1 MSETQEMELGMYEVE
16 IDTGWSNAPSV
27 SDLKQD
33 WLDAKPSKDMHT
45 TNVNRWLDN
54 LNVTGSAKPTCD
66 PNRSSIQPKVIRKN
80 NEWRYPA
87 LSEPFLSTNDM
98 FSLTPRTFED
108 AEAARQN
115 ELILNYQFYS
125 QLNKVKFIDEFV
137 RTAVDEG
144 TVFVRVGWESEEEEV
159 ETEVPVYEMRPAQ
172 TPEQMAALQHFT
184 HLPPSHIPD
193 EWREALQISQEFGI
207 PTAAVQTDVTIKTE
221 TKLVKNQPTIEVV
234 DYNNLVVDPSCNGDL
249 DQAKFAVYTFETSK
263 AELEAAGVYE
273 NLDQIMVNSSS
284 VLNAA
289 DSDYDSNDDSSFQ
302 FKDEPRKRIVA
313 YEYWGYWDINNTGE
327 VEPIVAT
334 WVGDTLI
341 RLSENP
347 YPDKKIPF
355 VSAQYLPVRKSLY
368 GEPDGELLEDN
379 QKIVGA
385 VTRGMID
392 IMARSANGQVG
403 MRKDM
408 LDVVNRRKFAN
419 GEDYEF
425 NQTVDPRQG
434 VHMHQFAEIP
444 ASAQFMIQLQQ
455 NEAETMTGVRPY
467 GATVDGMSTAAEV
480 RGVLD
485 AASKRETA
493 ILRRLSAAIEKIG
506 QKIISMNQ
514 EFLEDEEIIRVTN
527 EKFIAIKREDLAG
540 QYDLVLDISTVE
552 EDNSKAQEL
561 AFMLQTVGPNTDP
574 KMVYMIMADIAD
586 LRKMPDLAKR
596 LREYEPEPDP
606 MQQMMQQM
614 EIQKMQLENS
624 KIQLEIAKLQA
635 DAGLQDA
642 KTGETIAKTSNIEAD
657 TDLKNLEYVE
667 NELGVQHERDMQK
680 QGAQAQANL
689 QRDVMMEAIKTSQN
703 ESKPVESNT

>member
-1 MSETQEMELGMYEVE
+1 MNDTQEMELGMYEVE
-16 IDTGWSNAPSV
+16 IDTGWKNAPSV

-33 WLDAKPSKDMHT
+33 WLDAKPAKDMHT
-45 TNVNRWLDN
+45 ANVTRWLDN
-54 LNVTGSAKPTCD
+54 LNVTGSAKPNCN
-66 PNRSSIQPKVIRKN
+66 PNRSGIQPKVIRKN

-98 FSLTPRTFED
+98 FSLSPRTFED

-115 ELILNYQFYS
+115 EIVLNYQFYS
-125 QLNKVKFIDEFV
+125 QINKVQFIDEFV

-159 ETEVPVYEMRPAQ
+159 EVVVPQYEMRPAQ
-172 TPEQMAALQHFT
+172 TSEQMAALQHYSQ
-184 HLPPSHIPD
+184 LPPSHIP
-193 EWREALQISQEFGI
+193 EHWREALQISEEFGV
-207 PTAAVQTDVTIKTE
+207 PTAAVEVGSTITTE
-221 TKLVKNQPTIEVV
+221 TKLVKNQPTLEVV
-234 DYNNLVVDPSCNGDL
+234 DYNNLVIDPSCNGDL

-273 NLDQIMVNSSS
+273 NLDQIMINSSS

-289 DSDYDSNDDSSFQ
+289 DSDYDSNDDSSFN

-313 YEYWGYWDINNTGE
+313 YEYWGYWDINGNGQ

-444 ASAQFMIQLQQ
+444 QSAQFMLQVQQ
-455 NEAETMTGVRPY
+455 NETETLTGVRPY
-467 GATVDGMSTAAEV
+467 GATVDGMATAAEV

-485 AASKRETA
+485 AASKRETG

-527 EKFIAIKREDLAG
+527 QEFVAIKREELAG
-540 QYDLVLDISTVE
+540 DYDLVLDISTAE
-552 EDNSKAQEL
+552 QDNAKAQEL

-586 LRKMPDLAKR
+586 LRKMPDLAER
-596 LREYEPEPDP
+596 LRNYEPEPDP
-606 MQQMMQQM
+606 MAQMMQQM
-614 EIQKMQLENS
+614 EIQKLQLENS

-635 DAGLQDA
+635 DTGLSEA
-642 KTGETIAKTSNIEAD
+642 KTGETVAKTSNIEAD
-657 TDLKNLEYVE
+657 TDLKNLQYVE
-667 NELGVQHERDMQK
+667 EELGVQHERDMQK

-689 QRDVMMEAIKTSQN
+689 QRDVMMEAIKTSQSD
-703 ESKPVESNT
+703 SKPVESNS

>member
-1 MSETQEMELGMYEVE
+1 MSETQEMELGMYKVE

-33 WLDAKPSKDMHT
+33 WLDAKPAKDMHT
-45 TNVNRWLDN
+45 ANVTRWLDN
-54 LNVTGSAKPTCD
+54 LNVTGNAKPDCN
-66 PNRSSIQPKVIRKN
+66 PNRSGIQPKVIRKN

-87 LSEPFLSTNDM
+87 LSEPFLSTKDM
-98 FSLTPRTFED
+98 FSITPRTFED
-108 AEAARQN
+108 VEAARQN
-115 ELILNYQFYS
+115 ELLVNYQFYS
-125 QLNKVKFIDEFV
+125 QLNKVKFVDEFV

-144 TVFVRVGWESEEEEV
+144 TVFVRVGWETEEELV
-159 ETEVPVYEMRPAQ
+159 ETEEPVYEMRPAQ
-172 TPEQMAALQHFT
+172 TTEQMAALQHYSSLPIT
-184 HLPPSHIPD
+184 HAPD
-193 EWREALQISQEFGI
+193 EWKEALQISQEFGVPTI
-207 PTAAVQTDVTIKTE
+207 PLQVDVQIKTE
-221 TKLVKNQPTIEVV
+221 TKTVKNQPTVEVV
-234 DYNNLVVDPSCNGDL
+234 DYNNLIIDPSCNGDI
-249 DQAKFAVYTFETSK
+249 DQAKFAVYSFETSK
-263 AELEAAGVYE
+263 SELEATGLYE
-273 NLDQIMVNSSS
+273 NLDQITASSS

-313 YEYWGYWDINNTGE
+313 YEYWGYWDINGTGE

-334 WVGDTLI
+334 WVGDTMI

-455 NEAETMTGVRPY
+455 NEAETLTGVRPY
-467 GATVDGMSTAAEV
+467 GATVDGMATAAEV

-493 ILRRLSAAIEKIG
+493 ILRRLGDAIERIG
-506 QKIISMNQ
+506 RKIISMNQ

-527 EKFIAIKREDLAG
+527 EKFVAIKREDLAG
-540 QYDLVLDISTVE
+540 EYDLVLDISTVE

-574 KMVYMIMADIAD
+574 SMLYMIMADIAD

-596 LREYEPEPDP
+596 LRDYKPEPDP
-606 MQQMMQQM
+606 VQQMMQQL
-614 EIQKMQLENS
+614 ELQKLQLENS
-624 KIQLEIAKLQA
+624 KVQLEIAKLQS
-635 DAGLQDA
+635 DTGLQEA
-642 KTGETIAKTSNIEAD
+642 KTGETVARTSNIEAD
-657 TDLKNLEYVE
+657 TDLKNLQYVE
-667 NELGVQHERDMQK
+667 NELGVQHERDLQK
-680 QGAQAQANL
+680 QGAQAKANL
-689 QRDVMMEAIKTSQN
+689 QRDVLMEAIKGSQN
-703 ESKPVESNT
+703 ES

>member
-1 MSETQEMELGMYEVE
+1 MSETQEIEMGVKESD
-16 IDTGWSNAPSV
+16 IDTEWTNPPSL

-33 WLDAKPSKDMHT
+33 WLDAKPAKDLHT

-54 LNVTGSAKPTCD
+54 LNVEGSAKPTAN

-98 FSLTPRTFED
+98 FNISGRTFED
-108 AEAARQN
+108 SEAARQN
-115 ELILNYQFYS
+115 ELLLNYQFS
-125 QLNKVKFIDEFV
+125 NQIDKVNFIDEFV

-144 TVFVRVGWESEEEEV
+144 TVFIRVGWELEEEEQDV
-159 ETEVPVYEMRPAQ
+159 ETPVYEMRPAQ
-172 TPEQMAALQHFT
+172 TPTQIAGLQHYSQ
-184 HLPPSHIPD
+184 LPPSHLPD
-193 EWREALQISQEFGI
+193 EWKEALQISQEFGQ
-207 PTAAVQTDVTIKTE
+207 PTVPVQTDVQVTTKTV
-221 TKLVKNQPTIEVV
+221 TTKNQPVVEVV
-234 DYNNLVVDPSCNGDL
+234 DYNNLVIDPSCNGNLDL
-249 DQAKFAVYTFETSK
+249 AKFAVYSFETSK
-263 AELEAAGVYE
+263 ADLEASGLYS
-273 NLDQIMVNSSS
+273 NLDQVNVNSSS
-284 VLNAA
+284 VLGASDA
-289 DSDYDSNDDSSFQ
+289 DYEANDDSSFQ
-302 FKDEPRKRIVA
+302 FNDEPRKRVVA
-313 YEYWGYWDINNTGE
+313 YEYWGYWDIEDNGT

-334 WVGDTLI
+334 WIGDTMI
-341 RLSENP
+341 RMEANP

-379 QKIVGA
+379 QKVIGA

-392 IMARSANGQVG
+392 IMARSANGQTG

-425 NQTVDPRQG
+425 NQTVDPNQG
-434 VHMHQFAEIP
+434 VHMHQFPEIP
-444 ASAQFMIQLQQ
+444 GSAQFMLQLQQ
-455 NEAETMTGVRPY
+455 MEAETMTGVRPY
-467 GATVDGMSTAAEV
+467 GATVDGMNTAAEV

-485 AASKRETA
+485 AASKRETS
-493 ILRRLSAAIEKIG
+493 ILRRIADAIKTVG

-527 EKFIAIKREDLAG
+527 EQFVAIKREDLAG
-540 QYDLVLDISTVE
+540 AFDLVLDISTAE
-552 EDNSKAQEL
+552 QDNSKAQEL

-574 KMVYMIMADIAD
+574 SMLYMIMADIAE

-596 LREYEPEPDP
+596 LRDYKPEPDP
-606 MQQMMQQM
+606 AQEAMQQL
-614 EIQKMQLENS
+614 ELQKLQLENS
-624 KIQLEIAKLQA
+624 KIQLEIAKIQSETSLN
-635 DAGLQDA
+635 GA
-642 KTGETIAKTSNIEAD
+642 KAGETTAKTSNIEAD

-680 QGAQAQANL
+680 QGAQADANL
-689 QRDVMMEAIKTSQN
+689 RRDVLMEAVKSSQSD
-703 ESKPVESNT
+703 SKSVESNS

>member
-1 MSETQEMELGMYEVE
+1 MNETQEMELGMYEVE

-33 WLDAKPSKDMHT
+33 WLDAKPSKDLHT
-45 TNVNRWLDN
+45 ANVQRWLDN
-54 LNVTGSAKPTCD
+54 LNVTGAAKPNCN

-98 FSLTPRTFED
+98 FSITPRTFED
-108 AEAARQN
+108 AESARQN
-115 ELILNYQFYS
+115 ELLINYQFYT

-144 TVFVRVGWESEEEEV
+144 TVFVRVGWETEEEEV
-159 ETEVPVYEMRPAQ
+159 TTEVPVYEMRPAQ
-172 TPEQMAALQHFT
+172 TPEQMAALQHYT
-184 HLPPSHIPD
+184 QLPPSHVPD
-193 EWREALQISQEFGI
+193 EWKEALQISQEFGI
-207 PTAAVQTDVTIKTE
+207 PTAAVQVDVQLKKE
-221 TKLVKNQPTIEVV
+221 NKVVKNQPTVEVI

-263 AELEAAGVYE
+263 AELEAAGLYE

-313 YEYWGYWDINNTGE
+313 YEYWGYWDINGTGE

-444 ASAQFMIQLQQ
+444 ASAQFMIQLQK

-467 GATVDGMSTAAEV
+467 GATVDGMGTAAEV

-493 ILRRLSAAIEKIG
+493 ILRRLGTAIEQIG

-527 EKFIAIKREDLAG
+527 EKFVAIKREDLAG

-574 KMVYMIMADIAD
+574 AMVYMIMADIAD

-596 LREYEPEPDP
+596 LRDYKPEPDP
-606 MQQMMQQM
+606 MAQMMQQM
-614 EIQKMQLENS
+614 ELQKLQLENS
-624 KIQLEIAKLQA
+624 KIQLEIAKIESEAQLN
-635 DAGLQDA
+635 GA
-642 KTGETIAKTSNIEAD
+642 KISETTAKANNIDAD

-689 QRDVMMEAIKTSQN
+689 QRDVMMEAIKGSQKD
-703 ESKPVESNT
+703 SKSVESNT